1 MFRTRVVNLPRRRRL
16 AVLLALFILLASAMY
31 VSTGNARA
39 GSPTSSYTLPTW
51 WAKYQRLL
59 KGSSSSPSLQRVSG
73 SQSLSVGPNVDV
85 SNEDTPQSETSIT
98 VNPNHPMMLVGGS
111 NEIVRLPM
119 RGYFSSDGGK
129 SWGAVDLP
137 LPPPATTN
145 GTDFGS
151 DPGVAFDTR
160 GNVYYSYIVV
170 FFNRSFASIQGT
182 EMAVAKSFDGGKSWP
197 QVTFFNFNSGSG
209 KFNDKPMIAVD
220 TNPKSPFRD
229 SVYVGW
235 DNASLNAGKSSA
247 NDALLFARSTDGGLT
262 FSSPIAVNDLT
273 GGPSQVI
280 GADPFVGPNGE
291 VYVAWHDVQNNR
303 LMVNSSFDGGIT
315 FVQQQQ
321 IAPTIVAFDD
331 AIAAMA
337 SRRALLYPACDTDR
351 STGANRG
358 TLYCSWMDETASNG
372 TDIFVARSTDRGATW
387 SAPVRVNDDPPGV
400 QKDQFN
406 QWLSVDPA
414 TGSINLS
421 WNDARNDPADTKTDI
436 FFSQST
442 DGGLSFASN
451 VKVTTAMSDESA
463 ANSCADAGN
472 QYGDYEGIVAFGGTI
487 HPIWTDGRLDCT
499 FDPATGQP
507 FGEEIFT
514 ALVKTS

>member
-220 TNPKSPFRD
+220 TNPKS
-229 SVYVGW
+229 
-235 DNASLNAGKSSA
+235 
-247 NDALLFARSTDGGLT
+247 LFARSTDGGLT